1 MTEPTIIDALKYF
14 NTEIT
19 DWYGW
24 SDTGEMTYDK
34 IFLRNSDAT
43 LPTEEEVTDKLE
55 ELTVEYNRF
64 VAYPDLREQLDKLF
78 HDIDGGLLGEDAK
91 TGSLYL
97 ALKEVKDNNPK
108 PSE

>member
-1 MTEPTIIDALKYF
+1 MTEPTMIDALKYF
-14 NTEIT
+14 NTEIEN
-19 DWYGW
+19 WYGW

-34 IFLRNSDAT
+34 IFLQNSDAT

-55 ELTVEYNRF
+55 ELTIEYNRY
-64 VAYPDLREQLDKLF
+64 VSYPDLREQLDKLF
-78 HDIDGGLLGEDAK
+78 HDIDSGLLGEDAK